1 MVLLVFRFMSRFFNV
16 CDMNWILLQTWQ
28 LWEQGRLLEIL
39 DPELLEYPE
48 EEVIRFI
55 KVALLCTQA
64 VAQKRPDMKQVVKM
78 LSKDV
83 VLKDHL
89 LTEPG
94 IYRPHSSN
102 QSDRRNFQFTRMKK
116 NKLSE
121 TTLSSQL
128 DITHSDTEM
137 IPR

>member
-1 MVLLVFRFMSRFFNV
+1 
-16 CDMNWILLQTWQ
+16 MNIFLQTWQ
-28 LWEQGRLLEIL
+28 LREQGRLLEIV

-55 KVALLCTQA
+55 KVALFCTQA

-83 VLKDHL
+83 VLNDQL

-94 IYRPHSSN
+94 IYKPHSSHK
-102 QSDRRNFQFTRMKK
+102 SDRHNFQITSTQMKK
-116 NKLSE
+116 SKLSE
-121 TTLSSQL
+121 TTLSTQL
-128 DITHSDTEM
+128 DITHSATEM
-137 IPR
+137 FPR

>member
-1 MVLLVFRFMSRFFNV
+1 MVLLVFRFMSCFFNV

-28 LWEQGRLLEIL
+28 LWEQGRLLAIV

-94 IYRPHSSN
+94 IYRPHSSS

-128 DITHSDTEM
+128 DITHSDTEL